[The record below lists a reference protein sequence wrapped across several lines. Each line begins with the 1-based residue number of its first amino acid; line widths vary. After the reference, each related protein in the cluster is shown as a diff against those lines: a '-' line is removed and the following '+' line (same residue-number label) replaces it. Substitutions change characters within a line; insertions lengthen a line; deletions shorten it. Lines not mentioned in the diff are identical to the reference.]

1 VLAAAALLAAGP
13 AAARLGRGW
22 ALRGAVTGTSM
33 LPLLRPGDWLLL
45 DPDAYRRRPPRP
57 GELVV
62 VRDPREPARLL
73 AKRVVAEEPDGRL
86 DLAGDN
92 PGQSTDSRT
101 FGPVPAASVLGRPW
115 VRYWPPRR
123 WGRVR

>member
-1 VLAAAALLAAGP
+1 MVAAAALLAAGP

-22 ALRGAVTGTSM
+22 ALRGAVSGTSM
-33 LPLLRPGDWLLL
+33 LPLLRPGDWFVL

-57 GELVV
+57 GDLVV

-73 AKRVVAEEPDGRL
+73 VKRVVAEGLDGL
-86 DLAGDN
+86 DLRGDN
-92 PGQSTDSRT
+92 PDQSTDSRT
-101 FGPVPAASVLGRPW
+101 FGPVPPASVLGRPW
-115 VRYWPPRR
+115 IRYWPPRR